1 MAGPL
6 AAAPAAGSGCCTTVL
21 NTSHWP
27 ALLPCYPA
35 CAAAALAAGVDY
47 YRAQLLIP
55 EVAYELNFVFSNGE
69 GLFDN
74 NFEQVRQAGAGCIV
88 LRAGGRGGLAGG

>member
-1 MAGPL
+1 
-6 AAAPAAGSGCCTTVL
+6 
-21 NTSHWP
+21 
-27 ALLPCYPA
+27 
-35 CAAAALAAGVDY
+35 VDY

-55 EVAYELNFVFSNGE
+55 EDAYELNFVFSNGE